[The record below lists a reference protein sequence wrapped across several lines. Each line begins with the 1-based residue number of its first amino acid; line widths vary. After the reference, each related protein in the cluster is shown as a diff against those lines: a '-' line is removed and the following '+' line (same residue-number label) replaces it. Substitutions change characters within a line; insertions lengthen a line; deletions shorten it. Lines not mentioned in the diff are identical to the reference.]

1 METSRGVRWILRL
14 GTGFALLF
22 VYVPLA
28 LIAIYAFNVNK
39 VPTWPPTGFTLE
51 WVRAAI
57 ANTEVRDALLV
68 SLGAGVGATAVALVL
83 GTLLSFAVVRY
94 TFFGRQTVSFLVILP
109 IALPGIVT
117 AVALSN
123 AFVTFG
129 VPFGLLTI
137 VIAHATFCIVV
148 VYNNATAR
156 LRRGSRNI
164 EEASMDL
171 GADALQTFRFVTF
184 PRLRSAML
192 AGALLAFALSFDE
205 VIVTRLT
212 AGSLKTMPLW
222 ILDNYLRPNQGPVV
236 NVVAVVVLI
245 FSALPVYLAQR
256 LTADAGAGG
265 GSR

>member
-1 METSRGVRWILRL
+1 METSRAVRWILRIC
-14 GTGFALLF
+14 TGGALVF
-22 VYVPLA
+22 VYVPLL
-28 LIAIYAFNVNK
+28 LIAVYAFNVNK
-39 VPTWPPTGFTLE
+39 VPTWPPTGFTLD
-51 WVRAAI
+51 WFRVALD
-57 ANTEVRDALLV
+57 NTSVRDALLV
-68 SLGAGVGATAVALVL
+68 WVGAGVGATAVALVL
-83 GTLLSFAVVRY
+83 GTLLSLAVVRY
-94 TFFGRQTVSFLVILP
+94 RFFGRETVSFLVILP

-129 VPFGLLTI
+129 IPFGLITI

-156 LRRGSRNI
+156 LRRGSRSI

-171 GADALQTFRFVTF
+171 GADTLQTFRHVTL
-184 PRLRSAML
+184 PRLRSALL

-212 AGSLKTMPLW
+212 SGALKTMPLW

-236 NVVAVVVLI
+236 NVVALAI
-245 FSALPVYLAQR
+245 LLFSAVPVYLAQR
-256 LTADAGAGG
+256 LTAEG
-265 GSR
+265 GSGAAR